1 MGRCP
6 DILDQ
11 ALLMILKQFFSFF
24 QYDKIETL

>member
-11 ALLMILKQFFSFF
+11 ALLMILKQSFSFF